1 MMAMGKR
8 LRRRFVVRPNRD
20 LSVSGYCCLLVLVG
34 FSLAVFAGTN
44 TVLAQHSIAE
54 LQQSLREVAGFDEA
68 DFATLAQGQ
77 TVVNPLP
84 TSEKSEVAVC
94 GLVGLEVPAEMF
106 LQSFRDS
113 MTRKSSPAILEIGR
127 FGSTP
132 TLDDLQG
139 LTFEQRDL
147 DDLKECVVGDCDLKL
162 SAAMIERLQKELDAK
177 APDYAIQA
185 TRLLKLM
192 LVEYVRDYLARG
204 DAALIKYHDKSEEVA
219 LAHEQRAL
227 MGASTY
233 MKNVL
238 PEVSE
243 HLKGFPKAETSIVE
257 NAIVWSKIKFGLK
270 PVIAI
275 NHITV
280 YRRQQNPQV
289 VVASRQIYANH
300 YFDSSLALTAF
311 TSIPGATPG
320 SYLFYE
326 NRSRV
331 DGMEGAFGKFKRG
344 IVEDK
349 ALDGLKGILESSRA
363 NLSAQALN
371 RTEPAPVAHEGRI
384 WRGGKVRVAYVFLG
398 LLLIT
403 GIVALLTL
411 GNYEWKGGLTGRLP

>member
-1 MMAMGKR
+1 M
-8 LRRRFVVRPNRD
+8 
-20 LSVSGYCCLLVLVG
+20 
-34 FSLAVFAGTN
+34 
-44 TVLAQHSIAE
+44 AE
-54 LQQSLREVAGFDEA
+54 LHQSLREVAAFDEA

-84 TSEKSEVAVC
+84 TREKSEVAVC
-94 GLVGLEVPAEMF
+94 GLVGLDVPAEVF

-127 FGSTP
+127 FNSTP
-132 TLDDLQG
+132 TLDDLQS

-147 DDLKECVVGDCDLKL
+147 DDLKECVIGDCELKL
-162 SAAMIERLQKELDAK
+162 SATMIERLNKELDAES
-177 APDYAIQA
+177 PDYQIQA
-185 TRLLKLM
+185 TRLIKLM
-192 LVEYVRDYLARG
+192 LVDYVREYLARG
-204 DAALIKYHDKSEEVA
+204 DAALIKYYDKSKEVP
-219 LAHEQRAL
+219 LASEQRDL
-227 MGASTY
+227 MAASTY
-233 MKNVL
+233 MNNVL

-243 HLKGFPKAETSIVE
+243 HLKGFPKSETTIVE

-280 YRRQQNPQV
+280 YKRQQNPQI

-331 DGMEGAFGKFKRG
+331 DGMEGTFGKFKRG

-349 ALDGLKGILESSRA
+349 ALDGLKSILESSRA
-363 NLSAQALN
+363 NLSAHALG
-371 RTEPAPVAHEGRI
+371 RTEPAPATHGERS
-384 WRGGKVRVAYVFLG
+384 WRGGRVRVAYVFLG

-403 GIVALLTL
+403 GLVALLTL

>member
-1 MMAMGKR
+1 
-8 LRRRFVVRPNRD
+8 
-20 LSVSGYCCLLVLVG
+20 VLFT
-34 FSLAVFAGTN
+34 FSLAVCLGTN
-44 TVLAQHSIAE
+44 TVLAQHSIAD
-54 LQQSLREVAGFDEA
+54 LQQSLREVAAFDEA

-84 TSEKSEVAVC
+84 TREKSEVAVC
-94 GLVGLEVPAEMF
+94 GLVGLDVPAEVF

-127 FGSTP
+127 FSSTP
-132 TLDDLQG
+132 TIDDLQS
-139 LTFEQRDL
+139 LTFEPRDL
-147 DDLKECVVGDCDLKL
+147 DDLKECVVGDCQLKL
-162 SAAMIERLQKELDAK
+162 SATMIERLNKELDAE
-177 APDYAIQA
+177 APDYQIRA
-185 TRLLKLM
+185 TGLLKLM
-192 LVEYVRDYLARG
+192 LVDYVRDYLARG
-204 DAALIKYHDKSEEVA
+204 DAALIKYYDKSKEVP
-219 LAHEQRAL
+219 LAHEQGAL
-227 MGASTY
+227 MAASTY
-233 MKNVL
+233 MNNVL

-243 HLKGFPKAETSIVE
+243 HLKGFAKAETTIVE

-280 YRRQQNPQV
+280 YKRQENPQI

-331 DGMEGAFGKFKRG
+331 DGMEGAFGKFKRK

-349 ALDGLKGILESSRA
+349 ALNGLKGILESSRA
-363 NLSAQALN
+363 NLSAHALN
-371 RTEPAPVAHEGRI
+371 RTELASTAHEEKG
-384 WRGGKVRVAYVFLG
+384 WRGGRIRVAYVFLG
-398 LLLIT
+398 LVLIT
-403 GIVALLTL
+403 GLVALLTL
-411 GNYEWKGGLTGRLP
+411 GTYEWKGGLTGRLP

>member
-1 MMAMGKR
+1 MAKGKGLGRR
-8 LRRRFVVRPNRD
+8 LFFRPNRD
-20 LSVSGYCCLLVLVG
+20 LSVGGYCFVLVLVV
-34 FSLAVFAGTN
+34 FLLAVFVGTN

-54 LQQSLREVAGFDEA
+54 LQQSLREVAAFDEA

-94 GLVGLEVPAEMF
+94 GLVGLDVPAEVF

-127 FGSTP
+127 FSSTP

-147 DDLKECVVGDCDLKL
+147 DDLKECVVGDCELKL
-162 SAAMIERLQKELDAK
+162 SATMIERLNKELDTE
-177 APDYAIQA
+177 APDYQRQA
-185 TRLLKLM
+185 TGLLKVM
-192 LVEYVRDYLARG
+192 LVDYVRDYLARG
-204 DAALIKYHDKSEEVA
+204 DAALIKYYDKSKEVP

-227 MGASTY
+227 MAASNY
-233 MKNVL
+233 MNNVV

-243 HLKGFPKAETSIVE
+243 DLKGFPKTKTSIVE

-280 YRRQQNPQV
+280 YKRQQNPQI

-363 NLSAQALN
+363 NLSAHALG
-371 RTEPAPVAHEGRI
+371 RTELAFTAHEEKS
-384 WRGGKVRVAYVFLG
+384 WRGAKVRVAYVFLG
-398 LLLIT
+398 LLLVT

-411 GNYEWKGGLTGRLP
+411 GSYEWKGGLTGRLP

>member
-1 MMAMGKR
+1 MLKPKR
-8 LRRRFVVRPNRD
+8 VRRRLVLRSDGNLR
-20 LSVSGYCCLLVLVG
+20 VSSYCFLLVFG
-34 FSLAVFAGTN
+34 TISLAVCLSTDAVF
-44 TVLAQHSIAE
+44 AQHSIAQ
-54 LQQSLREVAGFDEA
+54 LQQSLRQVAAFDEA

-77 TVVNPLP
+77 TVVNSLP
-84 TSEKSEVAVC
+84 TNEKSEVAVC
-94 GLVGLEVPAEMF
+94 GLVGLEAPAEVF

-127 FGSTP
+127 FSNTP
-132 TLDDLQG
+132 TVDDLQG

-147 DDLKECVVGDCDLKL
+147 DDLKECVVGDCELKL
-162 SAAMIERLQKELDAK
+162 SATMIERLHKELDAE
-177 APDYAIQA
+177 APDYQVRA
-185 TRLLKLM
+185 TSLLKLM
-192 LVEYVRDYLARG
+192 LVDYVRDYLARG
-204 DAALIKYHDKSEEVA
+204 EAALIKYYDKSQEVR
-219 LAHEQRAL
+219 LADEQRTL
-227 MGASTY
+227 MAASTY
-233 MKNVL
+233 MNNVL

-243 HLKGFPKAETSIVE
+243 HLKGLPKAEASIVE

-280 YRRQQNPQV
+280 YKRQQNPQV

-311 TSIPGATPG
+311 THIPGATPG

-331 DGMEGAFGKFKRG
+331 DGLEGAFGKFKRG
-344 IVEDK
+344 IVEGK
-349 ALDGLKGILESSRA
+349 ALDGLKIILESSRA
-363 NLSAQALN
+363 NLTAHALN
-371 RTEPAPVAHEGRI
+371 QTESATTAHAERS
-384 WRGGKVRVAYVFLG
+384 WRGGRVRVAYVFLG

-403 GIVALLTL
+403 GIVALLTV

>member
-1 MMAMGKR
+1 
-8 LRRRFVVRPNRD
+8 L
-20 LSVSGYCCLLVLVG
+20 VS
-34 FSLAVFAGTN
+34 FSLAVCVGTN
-44 TVLAQHSIAE
+44 AVLAQHSVDE
-54 LQQSLREVAGFDEA
+54 LHRSLRQVAAFDEA

-77 TVVNPLP
+77 TVVNSLP

-94 GLVGLEVPAEMF
+94 GLVGLEAPAEIF

-127 FGSTP
+127 FSNTP
-132 TLDDLQG
+132 TVDDLQG

-147 DDLKECVVGDCDLKL
+147 DDLKECVVGDCELKL
-162 SAAMIERLQKELDAK
+162 SATMIERLQKELDVE
-177 APDYAIQA
+177 APDYQIRASS
-185 TRLLKLM
+185 LLKLM
-192 LVEYVRDYLARG
+192 LVDYVRDYLARG
-204 DAALIKYHDKSEEVA
+204 EGALIKYYDKSQEVR
-219 LAHEQRAL
+219 LADEQRTLIA
-227 MGASTY
+227 ASTY
-233 MKNVL
+233 MNNVL
-238 PEVSE
+238 PEVSQ
-243 HLKGFPKAETSIVE
+243 HLKGLPKAETSIVE

-280 YRRQQNPQV
+280 YKRQQNPQV

-311 TSIPGATPG
+311 THIPGANPG

-331 DGMEGAFGKFKRG
+331 DGLEGAFGKFKRG

-349 ALDGLKGILESSRA
+349 ALDGLKTILESSRA
-363 NLSAQALN
+363 NLTAHALN
-371 RTEPAPVAHEGRI
+371 RTESATTAHEERS
-384 WRGGKVRVAYVFLG
+384 WRGGRVRVAYVFLG

-411 GNYEWKGGLTGRLP
+411 GTYEWKGGLTGRLP

>member
-1 MMAMGKR
+1 MLKPKRFSR
-8 LRRRFVVRPNRD
+8 LRVFRSHKNP
-20 LSVSGYCCLLVLVG
+20 SVSSYCCLLVLVA
-34 FSLAVFAGTN
+34 FSLAVCVGTN
-44 TVLAQHSIAE
+44 AVLAQHSMAE
-54 LQQSLREVAGFDEA
+54 LHQSLREVAAFDEA

-84 TSEKSEVAVC
+84 TREKSEVAVC
-94 GLVGLEVPAEMF
+94 GLVGLDVPAEVF

-127 FGSTP
+127 FNSTP
-132 TLDDLQG
+132 TLDDLQS

-147 DDLKECVVGDCDLKL
+147 DDLKECVIGDCELKL
-162 SAAMIERLQKELDAK
+162 SATMIERLNKELDAES
-177 APDYAIQA
+177 PDYQIQA
-185 TRLLKLM
+185 TRLIKLM
-192 LVEYVRDYLARG
+192 LVDYVREYLARG
-204 DAALIKYHDKSEEVA
+204 DAALIKYYDKSKEVP
-219 LAHEQRAL
+219 LASEQRDL
-227 MGASTY
+227 MAASTY
-233 MKNVL
+233 MNNVL

-243 HLKGFPKAETSIVE
+243 HLKGFPKSETTIVE

-280 YRRQQNPQV
+280 YKRQQNPQI

-331 DGMEGAFGKFKRG
+331 DGMEGTFGKFKRG

-349 ALDGLKGILESSRA
+349 ALDGLKSILESSRA
-363 NLSAQALN
+363 NLSAHALG
-371 RTEPAPVAHEGRI
+371 RTEPAPATHGERS
-384 WRGGKVRVAYVFLG
+384 WRGGRVRVAYVFLG

-403 GIVALLTL
+403 GLVALLTL